1 MGPEKDDNVG
11 ERNQRKVG
19 NDVNEKTEVIRYM
32 CEQQRLFQPRP
43 GIRRGQTIPERRGL
57 DAVNLEPFRY
67 EVGTIPAEWEAWLRK
82 KRKDPPTIEEIL
94 KNEKYRGEMQLK
106 IKDVS
111 EKDKLLQAKEY
122 KEGLVAE
129 PVSTQIKG
137 HASAHYYGKNQPSQ
151 DPTSIANTF
160 QPGSWM
166 PPDGSS
172 HNK

>member
-1 MGPEKDDNVG
+1 MSVVA
-11 ERNQRKVG
+11 RFVR
-19 NDVNEKTEVIRYM
+19 TLRL
-32 CEQQRLFQPRP
+32 RLFGP
-43 GIRRGQTIPERRGL
+43 GQEHVGADSLGNKYYRVPEHRTWAGQTIPERRGL
-57 DAVNLEPFRY
+57 DAVNLEPFQY

>member
-1 MGPEKDDNVG
+1 
-11 ERNQRKVG
+11 
-19 NDVNEKTEVIRYM
+19 
-32 CEQQRLFQPRP
+32 
-43 GIRRGQTIPERRGL
+43 
-57 DAVNLEPFRY
+57 
-67 EVGTIPAEWEAWLRK
+67 
-82 KRKDPPTIEEIL
+82 
-94 KNEKYRGEMQLK
+94 MQLK